1 MDPRALEVAKANAA
15 KAGVADYITFSQA
28 DARKLILPEEKGV
41 LITNPPYG
49 DRLLDTHEAEMLT
62 RAVGKSWRSAKEWR
76 IYVLTADLD
85 FEKNFGRRAS
95 KRRKLYNGMIQCQL
109 YMYY

>member
-1 MDPRALEVAKANAA
+1 MKLNPL
-15 KAGVADYITFSQA
+15 ADHVIVKQVEA
-28 DARKLILPEEKGV
+28 EEKGV

-49 DRLLDTHEAEMLT
+49 DRLMDTREAEQLA
-62 RAVGKSWRSAKEWR
+62 RAIGRSWRGSRDWR

-85 FEKNFGRRAS
+85 FEKNFGRRAA

-109 YMYY
+109 YMYF